1 MLHNELNKFN
11 SLKPRKG
18 PIKDNILTVSD
29 NASELFNED
38 LETYFDQ
45 YMDLSDAEK
54 ESWILDK
61 ILVSYILKY
70 KVLCL
75 V

>member
-1 MLHNELNKFN
+1 M
-11 SLKPRKG
+11 
-18 PIKDNILTVSD
+18 TVSD